1 VVLDIQVGAI
11 STEVGLPSLVETKL
25 PITPTFLTAGRRYAI
40 VLVTTGDHYVA
51 MTNTDNGVVQGT
63 FFVSTDGAFFAGNLV
78 DDMKMRLYFARF
90 ERTRLSVELT
100 ALQLAGG
107 ILDLDVLHPG
117 VTPPACRTDIEVQV
131 NGAWVALDGEANGPD
146 LSGLPALL
154 PLRVT
159 LTGTGRVVREMT
171 RVRSGMPKAV
181 SVTKTVTSPAA
192 ALREK

>member
-1 VVLDIQVGAI
+1 ARHL
-11 STEVGLPSLVETKL
+11 LCLN
-25 PITPTFLTAGRRYAI
+25 RC
-40 VLVTTGDHYVA
+40 
-51 MTNTDNGVVQGT
+51 
-63 FFVSTDGAFFAGNLV
+63 AFFAGNLV

-146 LSGLPALL
+146 LSGLPAL
-154 PLRVT
+154 
-159 LTGTGRVVREMT
+159 
-171 RVRSGMPKAV
+171 
-181 SVTKTVTSPAA
+181 
-192 ALREK
+192 